1 MNAYELYYTDT
12 EQRTDEDGFAVTYVY
27 VPLLDEWMTLDEFYF
42 QKACYD
48 PAMEDTRVYEQEH
61 GSDDFLFDEDEVSDE
76 DFEDDYSEDD
86 YSEEDDPDYEN
97 MTYEEA
103 VEEYNKTGI
112 NHSNYDL
119 NDWDEINEKL
129 GFEFHKNSK
138 S

>member
-61 GSDDFLFDEDEVSDE
+61 GSDDFVFDEDEGSDE
-76 DFEDDYSEDD
+76 DFEDD

>member
-1 MNAYELYYTDT
+1 MKYMNAYELYYTNT

-42 QKACYD
+42 QKASYD

-76 DFEDDYSEDD
+76 DFEDD

>member
-1 MNAYELYYTDT
+1 MKYMNAYELYYTDT

-76 DFEDDYSEDD
+76 DFEDDYSE
-86 YSEEDDPDYEN
+86 EDDPDYEN

-129 GFEFHKNSK
+129 GFEFHKSRK

>member
-12 EQRTDEDGFAVTYVY
+12 EQRTDEDGFAVIYVY

-42 QKACYD
+42 QKSCYD

-76 DFEDDYSEDD
+76 DFEDDYSE
-86 YSEEDDPDYEN
+86 EDDPDYEN

-112 NHSNYDL
+112 NHLSYDL
-119 NDWDEINEKL
+119 NDWYEINEKL

>member
-1 MNAYELYYTDT
+1 MNVNELYYTDT
-12 EQRTDEDGFAVTYVY
+12 EQRTDEDGFPVTYVY

-61 GSDDFLFDEDEVSDE
+61 GSDDFLFDEVDVIDEE
-76 DFEDDYSEDD
+76 FEDG

-103 VEEYNKTGI
+103 IEEYNKTGI

-129 GFEFHKNSK
+129 GFEFHKSRK

>member
-76 DFEDDYSEDD
+76 DFEDDYSE
-86 YSEEDDPDYEN
+86 EDDPDYEN

-129 GFEFHKNSK
+129 GFEFHKK
-138 S
+138 

>member
-76 DFEDDYSEDD
+76 DFEDDYSE
-86 YSEEDDPDYEN
+86 EDDPDYEN

>member
-76 DFEDDYSEDD
+76 DFEDDYSE
-86 YSEEDDPDYEN
+86 EDDPDYEN

-129 GFEFHKNSK
+129 GFEFNKNSK

>member
-1 MNAYELYYTDT
+1 MKYMNAYELYYTDT

-76 DFEDDYSEDD
+76 DFEDDYSE
-86 YSEEDDPDYEN
+86 EDDPDYEN

>member
-48 PAMEDTRVYEQEH
+48 PAMEDTCVYEQEH

-76 DFEDDYSEDD
+76 DFEDD

>member
-1 MNAYELYYTDT
+1 MKYMNAYELYYTDT

-76 DFEDDYSEDD
+76 DFEDDYSE
-86 YSEEDDPDYEN
+86 EDDPDYEN

-129 GFEFHKNSK
+129 GFEFHNNSK

>member
-1 MNAYELYYTDT
+1 MKYMNAYELYYTDT
-12 EQRTDEDGFAVTYVY
+12 EQCTDEDGFAVTYVY

-76 DFEDDYSEDD
+76 DFEDDYSE
-86 YSEEDDPDYEN
+86 EDDPDYEN

-112 NHSNYDL
+112 NHSNCDL

>member
-1 MNAYELYYTDT
+1 MSVNELYYTDT
-12 EQRTDEDGFAVTYVY
+12 EQRTDEDGFTVTYVY

-61 GSDDFLFDEDEVSDE
+61 GSDDFLYDEDDTDE
-76 DFEDDYSEDD
+76 DFEDDF
-86 YSEEDDPDYEN
+86 SEEDDPDYEN

-129 GFEFHKNSK
+129 GFEFHKK
-138 S
+138 